1 MGTTLQEK
9 FIVFQMVQDPKTGKW
24 SPAPKMI
31 EDTEDL
37 AIMFINDAQA
47 RTGQY
52 NGWSYASCPQR
63 IRRAQGVRAGIVENY
78 HVAKINDPN
87 IRG

>member
-1 MGTTLQEK
+1 
-9 FIVFQMVQDPKTGKW
+9 MVQDARTRKW
-24 SPAPKMI
+24 SLKPQMI

-52 NGWSYASCPQR
+52 DGWSYASCPQR
-63 IRRAQGVRAGIVENY
+63 VRKAPGVRAGVVENY

-87 IRG
+87 IR